1 MIITVGH
8 TKGGVGK
15 STISANL
22 SVCFALDKKKVLLID
37 ADIQG
42 SSMAFR
48 ASRTKEDIKAMA
60 ITKPTLHA
68 DLKDFSTIDTIIIDT
83 GGRDLGVFRSA
94 ILAADILI
102 ISCLAAQIDFWA
114 NDDLLKIIAEVRVY
128 KPSLKAY
135 FLFNQMQPNTIISKE
150 ARELINSYGDQVKT
164 FNSQI
169 NNRVAYKNSYGDGK
183 SVLEWTD
190 PKAKEE
196 MDSLYDEILNM
207 R

>member
-1 MIITVGH
+1 MIITIGH

-68 DLKDFSTIDTIIIDT
+68 DLKDFSTIDIIIIDT
-83 GGRDLGVFRSA
+83 DGRDRGVFRSA
-94 ILAADILI
+94 ILAA
-102 ISCLAAQIDFWA
+102 A
-114 NDDLLKIIAEVRVY
+114 
-128 KPSLKAY
+128 
-135 FLFNQMQPNTIISKE
+135 T
-150 ARELINSYGDQVKT
+150 
-164 FNSQI
+164 
-169 NNRVAYKNSYGDGK
+169 
-183 SVLEWTD
+183 
-190 PKAKEE
+190 
-196 MDSLYDEILNM
+196 
-207 R
+207 